1 MRKILFFLLSGIAVF
16 ACKTYTEDDK
26 IGFDKTIRMYIK
38 KNNLSLD
45 RTSSGLY
52 KKRVSDGKGQIIHYT
67 DSVSISYQGKLLSG
81 KLFDNQKSPQTMA
94 IRDLI
99 SGWKEV
105 LVGARKGDEWIMIIP
120 PQLGYGQNKL
130 DKIPENSILVFT
142 MKIEDVK

>member
-1 MRKILFFLLSGIAVF
+1 MRNLLYFLLIVVAFS

-26 IGFDKTIRMYIK
+26 IGFDKKIKNFIK

-45 RTSSGLY
+45 KTSSGLY
-52 KKRVSDGKGQIIHYT
+52 KKRISTGEEQLIHYT
-67 DSVSISYQGKLLSG
+67 DSVSITYQGKLLNG
-81 KLFDNQKSPQTMA
+81 KIFDNQKSPQTMA

-99 SGWKEV
+99 AGWKEV
-105 LVGARKGDEWIMIIP
+105 LIGARKGDEWMMIIP

-130 DKIPENSILVFT
+130 DDIPVNSILVFK